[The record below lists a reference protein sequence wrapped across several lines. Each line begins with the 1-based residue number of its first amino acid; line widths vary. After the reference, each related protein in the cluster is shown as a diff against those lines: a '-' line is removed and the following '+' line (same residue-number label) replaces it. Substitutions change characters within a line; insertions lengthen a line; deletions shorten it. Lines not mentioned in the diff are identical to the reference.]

1 MLYAFYE
8 NLIME
13 GGGYEGGRGGVPGD
27 FPKKLDSLM
36 IVHVYKLLL

>member
-13 GGGYEGGRGGVPGD
+13 GGGYGGVGGGVPGD
-27 FPKKLDSLM
+27 FPIKLDSFM